1 MSSNHYCGSK
11 YEQLEEGLTSLPD
24 IPAPIGF
31 TAALLTRLPQAHK
44 RQAPFQRW
52 RTAGA
57 VAALLLLLG
66 SPLYVLTD
74 GARPMV
80 ESTDP
85 HAAIELQGNS
95 VTVRVGEVLRGDLRV
110 YNAELRV
117 QGRIEGTVYLA
128 ASNLVI
134 EPLGE
139 VVGEVRVLPHSWLTR
154 LRFGLVQ
161 MGLEV
166 RSYVRGA
173 LR

>member
-1 MSSNHYCGSK
+1 MSSKHYSSSPH
-11 YEQLEEGLTSLPD
+11 ELLEEGLTSLPD
-24 IPAPIGF
+24 VPAPVGF
-31 TAALLTRLPQAHK
+31 TDALLARLPQHSP
-44 RQAPFQRW
+44 RQSLFERW
-52 RTAGA
+52 RLFGA

-66 SPLYVLTD
+66 SPLYILTES
-74 GARPMV
+74 GRPMV

-85 HAAIELQGNS
+85 DAKFELKGS
-95 VTVRVGEVLRGDLRV
+95 VVTVGTGEVLRGDLRV

-128 ASNLVI
+128 ASNLAI
-134 EPLGE
+134 TPPGE
-139 VVGEVRVLPHSWLTR
+139 VAGEVRVLPHAWLTR